1 MNAAKPTDEIIK
13 KNKSMLEKLNKVN
26 KLCIYGLSFSSVDEP
41 YLNRIV
47 SSVAPN
53 VELEASYFA
62 ADF

>member
-13 KNKSMLEKLNKVN
+13 KNKSILEKLNEVN